1 MKYLSVDKLDVR
13 YLAGTEEDCPL
24 IPRHYTL
31 THSDFSG
38 RLYLTIGS
46 QYDRGQIYGWYTRL
60 MRDEVLAEWQ
70 NPGDEYSL
78 AIYCHVSGGF
88 VFGWAGLRYSIFRQE
103 LPLVLEAIRWGD
115 RGIFNSHPHLDNAP
129 LSAHFHSTKRRYNIE
144 EHWGTPGNY
153 R

>member
-1 MKYLSVDKLDVR
+1 MKYLSIDKLDVR
-13 YLAGTEEDCPL
+13 YLPGTEKEYPI
-24 IPRHYTL
+24 IPRNYTL

-46 QYDRGQIYGWYTRL
+46 QYDRGQISGWNTRL
-60 MRDEVLAEWQ
+60 MRDEVLAEWRNQ
-70 NPGDEYSL
+70 EDEYSL
-78 AIYCHVSGGF
+78 AIHCHVSGGL

-115 RGIFNSHPHLDNAP
+115 RAIFNSHPHLDYAP
-129 LSAHFHSTKRRYNIE
+129 ISIHFHSTKQRYNVK
-144 EHWGTPGNY
+144 EHWGTPADY